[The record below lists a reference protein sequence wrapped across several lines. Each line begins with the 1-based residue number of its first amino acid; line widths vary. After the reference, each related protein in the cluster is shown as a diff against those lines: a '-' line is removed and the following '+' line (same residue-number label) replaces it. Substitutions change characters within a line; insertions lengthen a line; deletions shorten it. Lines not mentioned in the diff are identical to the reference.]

1 MEDKYRVVF
10 KLKEKILNSLDGM
23 AQVLVVPD
31 KYFQEVLEKGK
42 AINGLYFLIFFSAFF
57 GFMMGSL
64 LSNLGLAI
72 IIAILFIVL
81 GLLKIFIW
89 SGISHLIAKFV
100 FKGEGSFVPT
110 FGLFGYAFVS
120 FTLGIVGLATL
131 MVAGTV
137 FATFLMWLLMAVWF
151 IVLATVAVATEHKI
165 GVGRAFLSVTGI
177 PVLVIIVLSL
187 IVGVL

>member
-1 MEDKYRVVF
+1 
-10 KLKEKILNSLDGM
+10 LHCLDGM
-23 AQVLVVPD
+23 AQVLLVPE

-42 AINGLYFLIFFSAFF
+42 AINGVYFLIFFSAFF

-64 LSNLGLAI
+64 LSSLTLAI
-72 IIAILFIVL
+72 IMAIFFIIM
-81 GLLKIFIW
+81 GLIKILIW

-110 FGLFGYAFVS
+110 FGLFGFASVS
-120 FTLGIVGLATL
+120 FILGIVGLAT
-131 MVAGTV
+131 MMAAGTV
-137 FATFLMWLLMAVWF
+137 FATLLMWLLMTVWF
-151 IVLATVAVATEHKI
+151 IVIATVAVATEHKI